1 MKVFNLSLKLKCWQL
16 QSPAETHENTN
27 NIRSAHAHILP
38 QSFQG
43 KTDIEAEKFSTKH
56 FQFEFEG
63 SKGAL
68 SCWRLNC
75 VNKKNLL
82 ISFLLVPPDATGSRS
97 IGVSRKI
104 PSVEIQTF
112 FLWRKCS
119 ENQLSFATLKH
130 RKKTDAEEK
139 IFQLKEE
146 KFVCSCDKTR
156 RWQARIFRKPLV
168 SCL

>member
-1 MKVFNLSLKLKCWQL
+1 MLTIAKPCRDSRKYQQHSKCARPHP
-16 QSPAETHENTN
+16 STV
-27 NIRSAHAHILP
+27 LP
-38 QSFQG
+38 RKNRHWSG
-43 KTDIEAEKFSTKH
+43 KIFHKTFSVWVWVWRWKGEKP
-56 FQFEFEG
+56 
-63 SKGAL
+63 KGAL

-82 ISFLLVPPDATGSRS
+82 ISFLLVSPDATGSRS

-139 IFQLKEE
+139 VFQLKEE